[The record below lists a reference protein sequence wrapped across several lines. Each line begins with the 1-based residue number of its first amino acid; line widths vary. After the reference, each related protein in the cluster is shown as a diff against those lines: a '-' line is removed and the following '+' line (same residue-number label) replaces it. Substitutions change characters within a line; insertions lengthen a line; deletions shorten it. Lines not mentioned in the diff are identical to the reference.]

1 MTFDAI
7 YDRMAAAY
15 AAQAGYRP
23 EDASDAGI
31 RLKVLA
37 GEIYAALC
45 SLRTVEAEAFP
56 QTTSGAALD
65 LHAGERGLSRKPAVQ
80 ATGAP
85 LFFRE
90 TPLEYD
96 IEIPAG
102 TVCAASGAAAE
113 YETTAAG
120 VIPAGAYSVEV
131 PARAV
136 LGGRK
141 YNAAAKRIDTLVT
154 PPVGVEYVMNMAPFS
169 GGTDAESDDALR
181 LRLLHSCG
189 ILPNGANSETYRRAA
204 LEVPGIGHANV
215 VPRENGIGTVSVYV
229 YGDGADATE
238 EMVAQVKAHLDAL
251 REINVDVTVQQ
262 AAAVHRDLAVYIQP
276 KANCA
281 FGQAQALCEAALLEV
296 FSRLTVGDSFVLA
309 SCTAALMQTGAI
321 ENCTWT
327 VGTKDYLAA
336 ADEIVLP
343 GTISILEAS

>member
-80 ATGAP
+80 ATGAL

-102 TVCAASGAAAE
+102 TVCAASGAAA
-113 YETTAAG
+113 
-120 VIPAGAYSVEV
+120 
-131 PARAV
+131 
-136 LGGRK
+136 
-141 YNAAAKRIDTLVT
+141 
-154 PPVGVEYVMNMAPFS
+154 
-169 GGTDAESDDALR
+169 
-181 LRLLHSCG
+181 
-189 ILPNGANSETYRRAA
+189 
-204 LEVPGIGHANV
+204 
-215 VPRENGIGTVSVYV
+215 
-229 YGDGADATE
+229 
-238 EMVAQVKAHLDAL
+238 
-251 REINVDVTVQQ
+251 
-262 AAAVHRDLAVYIQP
+262 
-276 KANCA
+276 
-281 FGQAQALCEAALLEV
+281 
-296 FSRLTVGDSFVLA
+296 
-309 SCTAALMQTGAI
+309 
-321 ENCTWT
+321 
-327 VGTKDYLAA
+327 
-336 ADEIVLP
+336 
-343 GTISILEAS
+343 